1 MRHAHSHSSAR
12 TASETAPT
20 ADAPSQGSGTATATA
35 ASVGAASANAV
46 PVDAAPA
53 SATAPSVAPAP
64 VASAAPASASAA
76 PAPASTTASATPVT
90 VLSGFLGSG
99 KTTLLNDLLAN
110 RGGRR
115 IAVIVNDFSEI
126 NIDAALIAGEGH
138 LTRGEDRFVELTNGC
153 ICCTLREDLVES
165 VGTLARSGN
174 FDHIVIESTGIS
186 EPMPVAATFEWR
198 WEDGTRLA
206 DVAPID
212 TMVTLVD
219 AAQFLPQIGQKKLLT
234 EADLQATA
242 DDDRTI
248 ADLLVDQVEFA
259 DVIYVTKSDLVS
271 EERYRATLA
280 LLRRMNPRAR
290 IEKLL
295 HGRIVT
301 AGSLGGDGTSGGS
314 SGGAAEATDTAAV
327 GGRSAVDDILG
338 AHLYDE
344 ATARAYEGYLDELE
358 NPHTPET
365 EEYGISSVV
374 FRGDRPFDR
383 ERLIKAL
390 RSTTGLV
397 RSKGYCW
404 IADRPELAHVWHQAG
419 PDLRIQPAG
428 GWRQVGLTPSS
439 EVVLIGVNFDADRAV
454 QRFRKAMLSDAEVK
468 DML

>member
-1 MRHAHSHSSAR
+1 MRHMHSHSPDD
-12 TASETAPT
+12 TA
-20 ADAPSQGSGTATATA
+20 ADHSSRQGSTS
-35 ASVGAASANAV
+35 ASASAASAPANASAV
-46 PVDAAPA
+46 P
-53 SATAPSVAPAP
+53 
-64 VASAAPASASAA
+64 ASAA
-76 PAPASTTASATPVT
+76 PAPTPASAATPVT

-153 ICCTLREDLVES
+153 ICCTLREDLVDS
-165 VGTLARSGN
+165 VGTLARSGD

-219 AAQFLPQIGQKKLLT
+219 AAQFLQQIGQKKLLT
-234 EADLQATA
+234 EVDLQATEE
-242 DDDRTI
+242 DERTI

-259 DVIYVTKSDLVS
+259 DIIYVTKADLVS
-271 EERYRATLA
+271 EEHYRATVA
-280 LLRRMNPRAR
+280 LLHRMNPRAR
-290 IEKLL
+290 IEKLI
-295 HGRIVT
+295 HGRI
-301 AGSLGGDGTSGGS
+301 
-314 SGGAAEATDTAAV
+314 ATDGA
-327 GGRSAVDDILG
+327 GRSAVDDILG

-365 EEYGISSVV
+365 EWGCPQIV
-374 FRGDRPFDR
+374 D
-383 ERLIKAL
+383 
-390 RSTTGLV
+390 T
-397 RSKGYCW
+397 
-404 IADRPELAHVWHQAG
+404 
-419 PDLRIQPAG
+419 
-428 GWRQVGLTPSS
+428 
-439 EVVLIGVNFDADRAV
+439 
-454 QRFRKAMLSDAEVK
+454 
-468 DML
+468 

>member
-1 MRHAHSHSSAR
+1 MRHLHSHIHDHP
-12 TASETAPT
+12 TASDPEV
-20 ADAPSQGSGTATATA
+20 SS
-35 ASVGAASANAV
+35 
-46 PVDAAPA
+46 
-53 SATAPSVAPAP
+53 
-64 VASAAPASASAA
+64 
-76 PAPASTTASATPVT
+76 TPVT

-165 VGTLARSGN
+165 VGTLARSGD

-219 AAQFLPQIGQKKLLT
+219 AAQFLQQIGQKKLLT
-234 EADLQATA
+234 EADLQATEE
-242 DDDRTI
+242 DERTI

-259 DVIYVTKSDLVS
+259 DIIYVTKADLVS
-271 EERYRATLA
+271 EEHYRATVA

-290 IEKLL
+290 IEKLI

-301 AGSLGGDGTSGGS
+301 AGLLGGNGTPGGLSGS
-314 SGGAAEATDTAAV
+314 AAEVTDTADGA
-327 GGRSAVDDILG
+327 GRSAVDDILG
-338 AHLYDE
+338 AQLYDE

-383 ERLIKAL
+383 GRLIEAL

-404 IADRPELAHVWHQAG
+404 IADRPELAQVWHQAG

>member
-1 MRHAHSHSSAR
+1 MRHLHSHTHDHP
-12 TASETAPT
+12 TASDPEV
-20 ADAPSQGSGTATATA
+20 SS
-35 ASVGAASANAV
+35 
-46 PVDAAPA
+46 
-53 SATAPSVAPAP
+53 
-64 VASAAPASASAA
+64 
-76 PAPASTTASATPVT
+76 TPVT

-165 VGTLARSGN
+165 VGTLARSGD

-219 AAQFLPQIGQKKLLT
+219 AAQFLQQIGQKKLLT
-234 EADLQATA
+234 EADLQATEE
-242 DDDRTI
+242 DERTI

-259 DVIYVTKSDLVS
+259 DIIYVTKADLVS
-271 EERYRATLA
+271 EEHYRATVA

-290 IEKLL
+290 IEKLI

-301 AGSLGGDGTSGGS
+301 AGSLGGNGTPGGLSGT
-314 SGGAAEATDTAAV
+314 AAEVTDTADGA
-327 GGRSAVDDILG
+327 GRSAVDDILG

-383 ERLIKAL
+383 GRLIEAL

-404 IADRPELAHVWHQAG
+404 IADRPELAQVWHQAG

>member
-1 MRHAHSHSSAR
+1 MRHLHSHIHDHP
-12 TASETAPT
+12 TASDPEV
-20 ADAPSQGSGTATATA
+20 SS
-35 ASVGAASANAV
+35 
-46 PVDAAPA
+46 
-53 SATAPSVAPAP
+53 
-64 VASAAPASASAA
+64 
-76 PAPASTTASATPVT
+76 TPVT

-138 LTRGEDRFVELTNGC
+138 LTRGEDRLVELTNGC

-165 VGTLARSGN
+165 VGTLARSGD

-219 AAQFLPQIGQKKLLT
+219 AAQFLQQIGQKKLLT
-234 EADLQATA
+234 EADLQATEE
-242 DDDRTI
+242 DERTI

-259 DVIYVTKSDLVS
+259 DIIYVTKADLVS
-271 EERYRATLA
+271 EEHYRATVA
-280 LLRRMNPRAR
+280 LLHRMNPRAR
-290 IEKLL
+290 IEKLV

-301 AGSLGGDGTSGGS
+301 AGSLGGNGTPGGLSGS
-314 SGGAAEATDTAAV
+314 AAEVTDTADGA
-327 GGRSAVDDILG
+327 GRSAVDDILG
-338 AHLYDE
+338 AQLYDE

-383 ERLIKAL
+383 GRLIEAL

-404 IADRPELAHVWHQAG
+404 IADRPELAQVWHQAG
-419 PDLRIQPAG
+419 PDLRIQPVG
-428 GWRQVGLTPSS
+428 GWRQVELTPSS

>member
-1 MRHAHSHSSAR
+1 MRHTHSHSSDHL
-12 TASETAPT
+12 ASEVAASGEALRQRSGVPADVAPT
-20 ADAPSQGSGTATATA
+20 ATA
-35 ASVGAASANAV
+35 
-46 PVDAAPA
+46 
-53 SATAPSVAPAP
+53 
-64 VASAAPASASAA
+64 
-76 PAPASTTASATPVT
+76 ASATPVT

-242 DDDRTI
+242 DDERTI

-259 DVIYVTKSDLVS
+259 DVIYVTKADLVS
-271 EERYRATLA
+271 EQRYRATVA

-301 AGSLGGDGTSGGS
+301 DEPGSPGSGVTGEVARSGADSAADGVRQLGV
-314 SGGAAEATDTAAV
+314 A

-439 EVVLIGVNFDADRAV
+439 EVVLIGVNFDTDRAV
-454 QRFRKAMLSDAEVK
+454 QQFSKAMLSDAEVRV
-468 DML
+468 ML

>member
-1 MRHAHSHSSAR
+1 MSS
-12 TASETAPT
+12 
-20 ADAPSQGSGTATATA
+20 
-35 ASVGAASANAV
+35 
-46 PVDAAPA
+46 
-53 SATAPSVAPAP
+53 
-64 VASAAPASASAA
+64 
-76 PAPASTTASATPVT
+76 TPVT

-165 VGTLARSGN
+165 VGTLARSGD

-219 AAQFLPQIGQKKLLT
+219 AAQFLQQIGQKKLLT
-234 EADLQATA
+234 EADLQATEE
-242 DDDRTI
+242 DERTI

-259 DVIYVTKSDLVS
+259 DIIYVTKADLVS
-271 EERYRATLA
+271 EEHYRATVA
-280 LLRRMNPRAR
+280 LLHRMNPRAR
-290 IEKLL
+290 IEKLV

-301 AGSLGGDGTSGGS
+301 AGSLGGNGTPGGLSGS
-314 SGGAAEATDTAAV
+314 AAEVTDTADGA
-327 GGRSAVDDILG
+327 GRSAVDDILG
-338 AHLYDE
+338 AQLYDE

-383 ERLIKAL
+383 GRLIEAL

-404 IADRPELAHVWHQAG
+404 IADRPELAQVWHQAG
-419 PDLRIQPAG
+419 PDLRIQPVG
-428 GWRQVGLTPSS
+428 GWRQVELTPSS

>member
-1 MRHAHSHSSAR
+1 MRHLHSHTHDHP
-12 TASETAPT
+12 TASDPEV
-20 ADAPSQGSGTATATA
+20 SS
-35 ASVGAASANAV
+35 
-46 PVDAAPA
+46 
-53 SATAPSVAPAP
+53 
-64 VASAAPASASAA
+64 
-76 PAPASTTASATPVT
+76 TPVT

-138 LTRGEDRFVELTNGC
+138 LTRGEDRFVEITNGC

-165 VGTLARSGN
+165 VGTLARSGD

-219 AAQFLPQIGQKKLLT
+219 AAQFLQQIGQKKLLT
-234 EADLQATA
+234 EADLQATEE
-242 DDDRTI
+242 DERTI
-248 ADLLVDQVEFA
+248 ADLLVDQVEFG
-259 DVIYVTKSDLVS
+259 DIIYVTKADLVS
-271 EERYRATLA
+271 EEHYRATVA

-290 IEKLL
+290 IEKLI

-301 AGSLGGDGTSGGS
+301 AGSLGGNGTPGGLSGS
-314 SGGAAEATDTAAV
+314 AAEVTDTADGA
-327 GGRSAVDDILG
+327 GRSAVDDILG
-338 AHLYDE
+338 AQLYDE

-383 ERLIKAL
+383 GRLIEAL

-404 IADRPELAHVWHQAG
+404 IADRPELAQVWHQAG

-428 GWRQVGLTPSS
+428 GWRQVGLTSSS

>member
-1 MRHAHSHSSAR
+1 MRHLHSHTHDHP
-12 TASETAPT
+12 TASDPEV
-20 ADAPSQGSGTATATA
+20 SS
-35 ASVGAASANAV
+35 
-46 PVDAAPA
+46 
-53 SATAPSVAPAP
+53 
-64 VASAAPASASAA
+64 
-76 PAPASTTASATPVT
+76 TPVT

-165 VGTLARSGN
+165 VGTLARSGD

-219 AAQFLPQIGQKKLLT
+219 AAQFLQQIGQKKLLT
-234 EADLQATA
+234 EADLQATEE
-242 DDDRTI
+242 DERTI

-259 DVIYVTKSDLVS
+259 DIIYVTKADLVS
-271 EERYRATLA
+271 EEHYRATVA

-290 IEKLL
+290 IEKLI

-301 AGSLGGDGTSGGS
+301 AGLLGGNGTPGGLSGS
-314 SGGAAEATDTAAV
+314 AAEVTDTADGA
-327 GGRSAVDDILG
+327 GRSAVDDILG
-338 AHLYDE
+338 AQLYDE

-383 ERLIKAL
+383 GRLIEAL

-404 IADRPELAHVWHQAG
+404 IADRPELAQVWHQAG

>member
-1 MRHAHSHSSAR
+1 MRYAHSHSSDHP
-12 TASETAPT
+12 ASEVAASGEALRQRSGVPADVAPT
-20 ADAPSQGSGTATATA
+20 A
-35 ASVGAASANAV
+35 
-46 PVDAAPA
+46 
-53 SATAPSVAPAP
+53 
-64 VASAAPASASAA
+64 
-76 PAPASTTASATPVT
+76 TTGSATPVT
-90 VLSGFLGSG
+90 VLSGFLGAG

-165 VGTLARSGN
+165 VGTLARSGS

-242 DDDRTI
+242 DDERTI

-271 EERYRATLA
+271 EERYRATVA

-301 AGSLGGDGTSGGS
+301 TESPGSPAGSAERGVARSGVDSVADGVRQF
-314 SGGAAEATDTAAV
+314 GAAA
-327 GGRSAVDDILG
+327 GRSAVDDILG
-338 AHLYDE
+338 AQLYDE

-454 QRFRKAMLSDAEVK
+454 QQFSNAMLSDAEVRA
-468 DML
+468 ML

>member
-1 MRHAHSHSSAR
+1 MRYAHSHSSDHP
-12 TASETAPT
+12 ASEVAASGEALRQRSGVPADVAPT
-20 ADAPSQGSGTATATA
+20 A
-35 ASVGAASANAV
+35 
-46 PVDAAPA
+46 
-53 SATAPSVAPAP
+53 
-64 VASAAPASASAA
+64 
-76 PAPASTTASATPVT
+76 TTGSATPVT

-165 VGTLARSGN
+165 VGTLARSGS

-219 AAQFLPQIGQKKLLT
+219 AAQFLSQIGQKKLLT

-242 DDDRTI
+242 DDERTI

-259 DVIYVTKSDLVS
+259 DVIYVTKADLVS
-271 EERYRATLA
+271 EQRYRATVA

-290 IEKLL
+290 IEKLI

-301 AGSLGGDGTSGGS
+301 DQSGS
-314 SGGAAEATDTAAV
+314 SASGVASGVASGAASNAARNAATNACEPGNVEAPGVASA
-327 GGRSAVDDILG
+327 GRPAVDDILG

-439 EVVLIGVNFDADRAV
+439 EVVLIGVNFDTDRAV
-454 QRFRKAMLSDAEVK
+454 QQFLKAMLSDAEVRV
-468 DML
+468 ML

>member
-1 MRHAHSHSSAR
+1 MRHLHSHIHDHP
-12 TASETAPT
+12 TASDPEV
-20 ADAPSQGSGTATATA
+20 SS
-35 ASVGAASANAV
+35 
-46 PVDAAPA
+46 
-53 SATAPSVAPAP
+53 
-64 VASAAPASASAA
+64 
-76 PAPASTTASATPVT
+76 TPVT

-165 VGTLARSGN
+165 VGTLARSGD

-219 AAQFLPQIGQKKLLT
+219 AAQFLQQIGQKKRLT
-234 EADLQATA
+234 EADLQATEE
-242 DDDRTI
+242 DERTI

-259 DVIYVTKSDLVS
+259 DIIYVTKADLVS
-271 EERYRATLA
+271 EEHYRATVA

-290 IEKLL
+290 IEKLV

-301 AGSLGGDGTSGGS
+301 AGSLGGNGTPGGLSGS
-314 SGGAAEATDTAAV
+314 AAEVTDTADGA
-327 GGRSAVDDILG
+327 GRSAVDDILG
-338 AHLYDE
+338 AQLYDE

-383 ERLIKAL
+383 GRLIEAL

-404 IADRPELAHVWHQAG
+404 IADRPELAQVWHQAG

>member
-1 MRHAHSHSSAR
+1 MRHTHSHSSDHP
-12 TASETAPT
+12 ASEVAASGEALRQRSGVPADVAPT
-20 ADAPSQGSGTATATA
+20 A
-35 ASVGAASANAV
+35 
-46 PVDAAPA
+46 
-53 SATAPSVAPAP
+53 
-64 VASAAPASASAA
+64 
-76 PAPASTTASATPVT
+76 TTGSATPVT
-90 VLSGFLGSG
+90 VLSGFLGAG

-165 VGTLARSGN
+165 VGTLARSGS

-242 DDDRTI
+242 DDERTI

-271 EERYRATLA
+271 EERYRATVA

-301 AGSLGGDGTSGGS
+301 TESPGSPAGSAERGVARSGVDSVADGVRQF
-314 SGGAAEATDTAAV
+314 GAAA
-327 GGRSAVDDILG
+327 GRSAVDDILG
-338 AHLYDE
+338 AQLYDE

-454 QRFRKAMLSDAEVK
+454 QQFLKAMLSDAEVRV
-468 DML
+468 ML

>member
-1 MRHAHSHSSAR
+1 MRHLHSHTHDHP
-12 TASETAPT
+12 TASDPEV
-20 ADAPSQGSGTATATA
+20 SS
-35 ASVGAASANAV
+35 
-46 PVDAAPA
+46 
-53 SATAPSVAPAP
+53 
-64 VASAAPASASAA
+64 
-76 PAPASTTASATPVT
+76 TPVT

-126 NIDAALIAGEGH
+126 NIDAALIAGEGY

-165 VGTLARSGN
+165 VGTLARSGD

-219 AAQFLPQIGQKKLLT
+219 AAQFLQQIGQKKLLT
-234 EADLQATA
+234 EADLQATEE
-242 DDDRTI
+242 DERTI

-259 DVIYVTKSDLVS
+259 DIIYVTKADLVS
-271 EERYRATLA
+271 EEHYRATVA
-280 LLRRMNPRAR
+280 LLHRMNPRAR
-290 IEKLL
+290 IEKLI

-301 AGSLGGDGTSGGS
+301 AGSLGGNGTPGGLSGS
-314 SGGAAEATDTAAV
+314 AAEVTDTADGA
-327 GGRSAVDDILG
+327 GRSAVDDILG
-338 AHLYDE
+338 AQLYDE

-383 ERLIKAL
+383 GRLIEAL

-404 IADRPELAHVWHQAG
+404 IADRPELAQVWHQAG

>member
-1 MRHAHSHSSAR
+1 MRHLHSHTHDHP
-12 TASETAPT
+12 TASDPEV
-20 ADAPSQGSGTATATA
+20 SS
-35 ASVGAASANAV
+35 
-46 PVDAAPA
+46 
-53 SATAPSVAPAP
+53 
-64 VASAAPASASAA
+64 
-76 PAPASTTASATPVT
+76 TPVT

-165 VGTLARSGN
+165 VGTLARSGD

-219 AAQFLPQIGQKKLLT
+219 AAQFLQQIGQKKLLT
-234 EADLQATA
+234 EADLQATEE
-242 DDDRTI
+242 DERTI

-259 DVIYVTKSDLVS
+259 DIIYVTKADLVS
-271 EERYRATLA
+271 EEHYRATVA

-290 IEKLL
+290 IEKLI

-301 AGSLGGDGTSGGS
+301 AGSLGGNGTPGGLSGS
-314 SGGAAEATDTAAV
+314 AAEVTDTADGA
-327 GGRSAVDDILG
+327 GRSAVDDILG

-383 ERLIKAL
+383 GRLIEAL

-404 IADRPELAHVWHQAG
+404 IADRPELAQVWHQAG

>member
-1 MRHAHSHSSAR
+1 MRHTHSHSSDHP
-12 TASETAPT
+12 ASEVAASGEALRQRSGVPADVAPT
-20 ADAPSQGSGTATATA
+20 A
-35 ASVGAASANAV
+35 
-46 PVDAAPA
+46 
-53 SATAPSVAPAP
+53 
-64 VASAAPASASAA
+64 
-76 PAPASTTASATPVT
+76 TTASAMPATATPVT

-165 VGTLARSGN
+165 VGTLARSGS

-234 EADLQATA
+234 EAGLQATA
-242 DDDRTI
+242 DDERTI

-259 DVIYVTKSDLVS
+259 DV
-271 EERYRATLA
+271 
-280 LLRRMNPRAR
+280 
-290 IEKLL
+290 
-295 HGRIVT
+295 
-301 AGSLGGDGTSGGS
+301 
-314 SGGAAEATDTAAV
+314 
-327 GGRSAVDDILG
+327 ILG

-454 QRFRKAMLSDAEVK
+454 QQFLKAMLSDAEVRA
-468 DML
+468 ML